1 MFSCLFNF
9 FQLFSAQVKVAR
21 GQEKDRLKELHYD
34 YVSDEEDCEGGRW
47 SVRRPVWR
55 SKTAD
60 ALMAKLQQRINTD
73 RVDDVRPRVPRVDGP
88 PSERAKPK
96 VLALG
101 HWYRK
106 NQEKMR
112 MISKMRLT
120 GKKWKMKVERS
131 MSSPDNQKEGRLL
144 TEGSEALTVKTLTV
158 INPITL
164 ET

>member
-1 MFSCLFNF
+1 MTMSVMRRT
-9 FQLFSAQVKVAR
+9 VK
-21 GQEKDRLKELHYD
+21 K
-34 YVSDEEDCEGGRW
+34 EGG
-47 SVRRPVWR
+47 VAPVWR

-60 ALMAKLQQRINTD
+60 ALMAKLQKRINTN
-73 RVDDVRPRVPRVDGP
+73 REEDVRPRVSRVEGP

-96 VLALG
+96 VLVAWALVREEPG
-101 HWYRK
+101 EDEDD
-106 NQEKMR
+106 QQ
-112 MISKMRLT
+112 MRLT

-131 MSSPDNQKEGRLL
+131 MSSPDNQKEGRPL